1 MGRNYDVA
9 AASRAD
15 GGVATEK
22 ARMKNGR
29 EAFSAL
35 FLFSKERYGFVVV
48 RGEGGSW

>member
-35 FLFSKERYGFVVV
+35 FSKERYGFVVV